1 MGSGP
6 VIITD
11 DGGPP
16 FTNDGNLRD
25 LVPLVRVGR
34 KNERMDSL
42 TTANSRYEFNSGD
55 IPSVKVTQKGNNM
68 PPIDDPDLVQVLG
81 SNGTMLTVRL
91 NSGGTVEIDN
101 DNPLVTDVDAQSGF
115 VRYAENDSSIAKVW
129 VDGKA
134 VAIGNGNPVRVEI
147 KIA

>member
-11 DGGPP
+11 DGDPP